1 MKRYCTLKIRLEGL
15 QERTCCYALWRC
27 HQLRRTSTPPIA
39 NAQNATPPPLGDWS
53 HRQLCGASAEHTKT
67 LHKLLII
74 VHFDDVTNNN
84 LFSIHCQWSSCN
96 TSISWW
102 FSSSAEQTIQLLINC
117 WLLYTLTKST
127 TTINLFST
135 HFQCSSWKNSTS
147 WWFSSSSTVWSF
159 YRANNTTEYYRL
171 LIITD
176 YCKLRQYHQFQSLL
190 HSLKIFGWQHFHLS
204 VIQLILSSM
213 ALLQSTHYNS
223 WSGITEPAIT
233 LTIPIPDSMSS
244 LPQTCV
250 NYYYNEFY
258 NYLKLHSVKIWIN
271 YIYNFWGHNY
281 QPRIYFQTAQTS
293 FVHPFFKTNK
303 YNR

>member
-15 QERTCCYALWRC
+15 QERTCCYALWQC

-84 LFSIHCQWSSCN
+84 LFSTHCQWSSCN
-96 TSISWW
+96 TSTSWL
-102 FSSSAEQTIQLLINC
+102 FSSSAEQTIQLLINS
-117 WLLYTLTKST
+117 WLLYTLTKPP
-127 TTINLFST
+127 TTI
-135 HFQCSSWKNSTS
+135 SSPPNSNVHHGKIPPLGDS
-147 WWFSSSSTVWSF
+147 
-159 YRANNTTEYYRL
+159 AHPRL
-171 LIITD
+171 CGASVQQTINWIIQTAD
-176 YCKLRQYHQFQSLL
+176 YCTLRQYHQFQSLL
-190 HSLKIFGWQHFHLS
+190 HSLKIFGWQHLHLS
-204 VIQLILSSM
+204 EIQLIVSSM

-223 WSGITEPAIT
+223 WSAITKPAIT
-233 LTIPIPDSMSS
+233 FTKPIPDSTSS

-258 NYLKLHSVKIWIN
+258 NYLKLYSVKIWIN
-271 YIYNFWGHNY
+271 
-281 QPRIYFQTAQTS
+281 
-293 FVHPFFKTNK
+293 
-303 YNR
+303 